1 MQRGQRNRHSLRAG
15 GVPLQFCLVLPDNI
29 TGFCFITSH
38 TASET
43 GHIPDEK
50 DFITMRV
57 WVIKMG
63 EPLPTD
69 GASYRPHRI
78 GMLAEALVSR
88 GHSVTWWASTLE
100 HASKR
105 QRYDKDTNLAVNDC
119 FEIRLL
125 HSLAYTKNVSARR
138 LLNHALQARKF
149 RRILR
154 TETPPDIIFC
164 CFPTIEMSRVAV
176 EYGRKHGIP
185 VVLDVRD
192 LWPDNFLSVLPGRIQ
207 PLAQLALTPYYR
219 QTRQAFQEA
228 TAVVGISDG
237 YLRFGLNYA
246 GRPQGPNDAVIPL
259 GYQRPVVDGSRLT
272 QAADRLQSLGVR
284 TDKRIFWFVG
294 MFGKTYDLETVI
306 AAARELSRQGADDIQ
321 FVLSGTGESETA
333 LREAAKGLENVVFT
347 GRINAVELAA
357 MARLAHVGLM
367 AYTQG
372 APQGLP
378 NKLFEY
384 MCAGLPILSCL
395 EGETNALLAEHTCG
409 LSYTP
414 GDAQSLTQ
422 AALLL
427 AENPLQRREMGEN
440 GRRLFEER
448 YSADKVYR
456 RLAEYLEAMAPSHP
470 HEAQT
475 TARTEREL
483 AQAA

>member
-1 MQRGQRNRHSLRAG
+1 
-15 GVPLQFCLVLPDNI
+15 
-29 TGFCFITSH
+29 
-38 TASET
+38 
-43 GHIPDEK
+43 
-50 DFITMRV
+50 MRV

-78 GMLAEALVSR
+78 GMLAETLVER
-88 GHSVTWWASTLE
+88 GHHVTWWASTLE

-105 QRYDKDTNLAVNDC
+105 QRYEQDTNLAVNDR
-119 FEIRLL
+119 FDIRLL
-125 HSLAYTKNVSARR
+125 HSLTYTKNVSVRR

-149 RRILR
+149 QRILR

-176 EYGRKHGIP
+176 EYGRKHSIP

-192 LWPDNFLSVLPGRIQ
+192 LWPDNFLSVLPRRLQ
-207 PLAQLALTPYYR
+207 PLAQLALQPYFR
-219 QTRQAFQEA
+219 QTRQAFRNA
-228 TAVVGISDG
+228 TGIVGISEG

-246 GRPQGPNDAVIPL
+246 GRSQGPNDAMIPL
-259 GYQRPVVDGSRLT
+259 GYQRPVVEETRL
-272 QAADRLQSLGVR
+272 AEAKERLQTLGVR
-284 TDKRIFWFVG
+284 PDKTLFWFVG

-306 AAARELSRQGADDIQ
+306 ASARQLSRQGEARIQ
-321 FVLSGTGESETA
+321 FVLSGTGESEAA
-333 LREAAKGLENVVFT
+333 LRDAAQGLENVVFT

-367 AYTQG
+367 AYTKG

-384 MCAGLPILSCL
+384 LCAGLPILSSL
-395 EGETNALLAEHTCG
+395 EGETNALLAEHGCG
-409 LSYTP
+409 LSYPP
-414 GDAQSLTQ
+414 GDAHCLTQ
-422 AALLL
+422 FALSLL
-427 AENPLQRREMGEN
+427 KNPQHRQEMGNN
-440 GRRLFEER
+440 GRHAFEER

-456 RLAEYLEAMAPSHP
+456 HLAEYLETLAQSQPSAIPAPP
-470 HEAQT
+470 GA
-475 TARTEREL
+475 EREL